1 MVLQQN
7 ADFLFWGDASPGE
20 QVTIEPSWTSERYH
34 AQADEG
40 GGWSLQIP
48 TPSYGGPYSLSFT
61 GENSICLENV
71 MVGEVWFCSGQS
83 NMEMTLGGRWEVDNR
98 EVELRE
104 ANHPNLRLFN
114 LTKRKDRFPLKEME
128 DSDRWEECTPENAAD
143 FSAVAFFFGREIVR
157 KTGIPVGLVHASWG
171 GTDIEAWI
179 SNQGL
184 SPFPSIYEEALAH
197 GNLSDD
203 ALQRRYLRRLKK
215 WETNLYS
222 YDKGYRSDI
231 PVWAGMIDDSGWSE
245 MELPG
250 YWDNHGMQAFNGVVW
265 FRKQIDLSGVD
276 DSAETTLS
284 LGYIDDEDVAYL
296 NGVQIGSTQG
306 AREKRLYRVPPGLL
320 RNGRNTLAL
329 RVYDIKAN
337 GGIYGNR
344 ELFFLQHTRDTIDL
358 SGNWKYRVSLSLQD
372 LPPKPREINSASNPS
387 LLFNGMVHPL
397 RNFRM
402 RGIIW
407 YQGENNTARAFEYRW
422 LFPALISDWRAHF
435 KNDSLPFYFVQL
447 ANYMAKDSIPVDSE
461 WAELREAQ
469 RLTARSVPHTGMAVA
484 IDLGSATTIHPGN
497 KQDVGK
503 RIARIALHKQYGIKT
518 PFSGPIYKYSQ
529 IEQNR
534 IRLFF
539 EHAEGIHLRVGHPSG
554 FAIAGEDR
562 IFHWAE
568 VHTEGREV
576 VVSSPHV
583 PSPVA
588 VRYAWGN
595 NPDATLYNEAGLPA
609 SPFRTDE
616 WGWITETD
624 Q

>member
-7 ADFLFWGDASPGE
+7 TDFLFWGYAAPGE
-20 QVTIEPSWTSERYH
+20 QVIIEPSWTSERYH
-34 AQADEG
+34 AQADEVG
-40 GGWSLQIP
+40 EWSLLIP

-61 GENSICLENV
+61 GENSIRLENV
-71 MVGEVWFCSGQS
+71 LVGEVWLCSGQS
-83 NMEMTLGGRWEVDNR
+83 NMEMTLGGRWKVDNR
-98 EVELRE
+98 DAEINE
-104 ANHPNLRLFN
+104 ANHPNLRLFT
-114 LTKRKDRFPLKEME
+114 LTKRKSRYPLQETQK
-128 DSDRWEECTPENAAD
+128 SDRWEVCTPENAAG
-143 FSAVAFFFGREIVR
+143 FSAVAYFFGREIVR
-157 KTGIPVGLVHASWG
+157 KTGIPIGLVHASWG

-179 SNQGL
+179 SKKGL
-184 SPFPSIYEEALAH
+184 SQFPSIREEALALSE
-197 GNLSDD
+197 LSDD
-203 ALQRRYLRRLKK
+203 ALKQRYQQRLKE

-222 YDKGYRSDI
+222 YDKGYLNDM
-231 PVWAGMIDDSGWSE
+231 PVWGGMIDDSGWSQ

-276 DSAETTLS
+276 GSAETVLS
-284 LGYIDDEDVAYL
+284 LGYIDDEDVVYL

-320 RNGRNTLAL
+320 RNGTNTLAI

-337 GGIYGNR
+337 GGIYGDR

-372 LPPKPREINSASNPS
+372 LPPKPMEISSASNPT
-387 LLFNGMVHPL
+387 LLFNGMIHPL
-397 RNFRM
+397 RHFRM
-402 RGIIW
+402 KGIIW
-407 YQGENNTARAFEYRW
+407 YQGENNTGRASEYRR
-422 LFPALISDWRAHF
+422 LFPALINDWRAHF

-447 ANYMAKDSIPVDSE
+447 ANYMEKDSLPSDSE

-469 RLTARSVPHTGMAVA
+469 RLTARSVPCTGMAVA
-484 IDLGSATTIHPGN
+484 IDLGAASTIHPGN
-497 KQDVGK
+497 KQDVGE
-503 RIARIALHKQYGIKT
+503 RIARIALNKQYGTET
-518 PFSGPIYKYSQ
+518 PFSGPVYKHSQ
-529 IEQNR
+529 IEHNR

-539 EHAEGIHLRVGHPSG
+539 DHAEGIHLRGDLPNS

-576 VVSSPHV
+576 VVASPHV
-583 PSPVA
+583 PSPIA

-595 NPDATLYNEAGLPA
+595 NPDAILYNEAGLPA

-616 WGWITETD
+616 WGWMTETD